1 MQLCTLCL
9 AQTHLLLKTSFT
21 ILETTYIPKTI
32 IQLLILT
39 IKHKKSEDNFG
50 SCDSKNLT
58 EAGVEESY
66 NSLSKGWCKQKRS
79 SKINLQGAT
88 VDDLNTCYEETVD
101 DDGYINMVKPNKKC
115 NKSPFGF

>member
-1 MQLCTLCL
+1 MVSRGLVISICIVFLFRWYVL
-9 AQTHLLLKTSFT
+9 SNRIAIMGLV
-21 ILETTYIPKTI
+21 

-50 SCDSKNLT
+50 NCDSKYLT